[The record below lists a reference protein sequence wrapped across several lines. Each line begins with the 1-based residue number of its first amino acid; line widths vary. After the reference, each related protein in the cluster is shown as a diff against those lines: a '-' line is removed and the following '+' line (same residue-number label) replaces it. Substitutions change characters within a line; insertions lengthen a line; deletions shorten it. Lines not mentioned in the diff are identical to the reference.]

1 MKKIALSFFLTF
13 LFFVNINKVGAASGS
28 ATISASNK
36 VTVGSTFTVTVT
48 MRANVEMSAFQ
59 YELNYDTSH
68 LTFISGDAGLAV
80 ADSLPS
86 RPKTKTVKYKF
97 KAKSVGSATLKI
109 TGGKFTDWLED
120 KEVSTTNGSK
130 TIQIVEASGSNKND
144 NSSDLDV
151 KSSNT
156 YLKSLTVDKG
166 NLNPSFKKDVE
177 EYELLLEA
185 GTTSINISPKAEDS
199 KSSVNIEGKVDVKEG
214 DNTIQVKVTAENGDK
229 RIYTIHAYVEESNP
243 IKVNVGDSYY
253 SVVKRTS
260 FLNIPDGFSEE
271 KYNLK
276 GEEVPTFISDNKK
289 IRLIGLKDKDGNYV
303 LAIIDKGKYILFKN
317 LNVGN
322 INILVIPFDE
332 DNIPVGYKKGKVTIN
347 DVSYDGYKE
356 KSKSDFI
363 LFYGINSNTGYKNI
377 YSYDIK
383 EGTIQRYVK
392 NKNAIDD
399 KILLKSGIVV
409 ISCFISF
416 IIAII
421 YGSLRNKVKNL
432 D

>member
-289 IRLIGLKDKDGNYV
+289 I
-303 LAIIDKGKYILFKN
+303 
-317 LNVGN
+317 
-322 INILVIPFDE
+322 
-332 DNIPVGYKKGKVTIN
+332 
-347 DVSYDGYKE
+347 
-356 KSKSDFI
+356 
-363 LFYGINSNTGYKNI
+363 NI
-377 YSYDIK
+377 YY
-383 EGTIQRYVK
+383 
-392 NKNAIDD
+392 
-399 KILLKSGIVV
+399 LKT
-409 ISCFISF
+409 
-416 IIAII
+416 
-421 YGSLRNKVKNL
+421 
-432 D
+432 